1 MIEARVP
8 ASVRAVP
15 DEEGRLVLL
24 DSATGR
30 WFVLNR
36 SGAAFYE
43 ELRSAADIDKAAD
56 ALVARYPA
64 VPADRIRRD
73 VDELVSALVAR
84 GLVEL
89 PGAAGRH
96 AAGVLMAVPA
106 DEAPAGRRWRLVA
119 PFAFLLALLLLR
131 LPFRTTAALVSR
143 LKRAK
148 PEASTADARSALSAA
163 RRASRWYPGRVAC
176 VELSLTAVLTA
187 AFLGVRADWC
197 FGFTVDPY
205 SFHAWIEVGGEPV
218 THPADEPV
226 PPTYRRVF
234 RA

>member
-1 MIEARVP
+1 MIKARVP

-15 DEEGRLVLL
+15 DDAGRLVLL

-36 SGAAFYE
+36 SGAAFYQ
-43 ELRSAADIDKAAD
+43 ELRNAADIDKAAD
-56 ALVARYPA
+56 AVIARYPA

-89 PGAAGRH
+89 PDAAGRH

-106 DEAPAGRRWRLVA
+106 DDAPVGRRWRLTA
-119 PFAFLLALLLLR
+119 PLAFLLALLLLR
-131 LPFRTTAALVSR
+131 LPFRRSAAVVAR

-148 PEASTADARSALSAA
+148 PEASTVDALSALSAA

-187 AFLGVRADWC
+187 AFLGVRVDWC

-205 SFHAWIEVGGEPV
+205 SFHAWIEVDGEPV

-234 RA
+234 RT

>member
-1 MIEARVP
+1 MIKARVP

-15 DEEGRLVLL
+15 DDAGRLVLL

-43 ELRSAADIDKAAD
+43 ELRSAADVDKAVD
-56 ALVARYPA
+56 ALLSRYPA

-73 VDELVSALVAR
+73 ADELVSALVAR

-89 PGAAGRH
+89 PDAEGRH

-106 DEAPAGRRWRLVA
+106 DEVPAGRRWRLTA
-119 PFAFLLALLLLR
+119 PVAFLLALLLLR
-131 LPFRTTAALVSR
+131 LPFRTSAAVVTR
-143 LKRAK
+143 LKRTK
-148 PEASTADARSALSAA
+148 PEASAADALSALSAA

-176 VELSLTAVLTA
+176 VEISLTAVLTA
-187 AFLGVRADWC
+187 AFLGLRIDWC
-197 FGFTVDPY
+197 FGFAVDPY
-205 SFHAWIEVGGEPV
+205 SFHAWIEVDGEPV
-218 THPADEPV
+218 THPADEPI

>member
-1 MIEARVP
+1 VIRARVP
-8 ASVRAVP
+8 ASVRAEP
-15 DEEGRLVLL
+15 DDAGRLVLL
-24 DSATGR
+24 DTATGR
-30 WFVLNR
+30 WYVLNR
-36 SGAAFYE
+36 TGAAFYE
-43 ELRSAADIDKAAD
+43 ELRGTADIDKAVD
-56 ALVARYPA
+56 AMVARYRT

-73 VDELVSALVAR
+73 VEELVSALVAR

-89 PGAAGRH
+89 PDMAGRH
-96 AAGVLMAVPA
+96 PAGVLMAMPA
-106 DEAPAGRRWRLVA
+106 DEVPVGRRWRRTA

-131 LPFRTTAALVSR
+131 LPFRTAAAVVTR
-143 LKRAK
+143 LKRSR
-148 PEASTADARSALSAA
+148 PEASTADALAALSAA

-176 VELSLTAVLTA
+176 LELSLTAVLTA
-187 AFLGVRADWC
+187 AFLGVRVDWC

-205 SFHAWIEVGGEPV
+205 SFHAWVEVAGEPV